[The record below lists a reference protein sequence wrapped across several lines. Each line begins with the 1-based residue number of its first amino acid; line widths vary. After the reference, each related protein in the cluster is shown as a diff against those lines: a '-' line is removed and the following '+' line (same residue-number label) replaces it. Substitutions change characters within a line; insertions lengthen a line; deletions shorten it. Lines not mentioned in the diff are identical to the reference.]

1 MAKLRHIAIA
11 AEDPYA
17 TAEFF
22 KQAFDF
28 VEVRRTEP
36 KGEGSSYGV
45 FLSDGTINMAILHF
59 GWDQGHG
66 LDYRGIHH
74 LGVLVDDV
82 DAYTDKLE
90 KLGADCFAKRPPG
103 ATGLLRDEIPRP
115 RQGHLRH
122 HRPSVGGIGAAR
134 CRHRGAGAEDAG
146 EGGVVR
152 LTLPKREGAPMS
164 SAPFPIRPS
173 ICAAAARLAERS
185 LALAPCAGG
194 YSPVAAAID
203 PSL

>member
-22 KQAFDF
+22 KKAFDF
-28 VEVRRTEP
+28 VEVRRTES

-82 DAYTDKLE
+82 DAYTEKLE

-103 ATGLLRDEIPRP
+103 A
-115 RQGHLRH
+115 QGFYETKFHGPDKIIFDITDH
-122 HRPSVGGIGAAR
+122 PW
-134 CRHRGAGAEDAG
+134 AG
-146 EGGVVR
+146 
-152 LTLPKREGAPMS
+152 
-164 SAPFPIRPS
+164 SAPLDADT
-173 ICAAAARLAERS
+173 AAP
-185 LALAPCAGG
+185 APKTLEKAT
-194 YSPVAAAID
+194 S
-203 PSL
+203 